1 MLSSEE
7 TSRRFSFVRRT
18 FYKDLLDNLYD
29 GVYFTDRDRVITYWN
44 QGAERISGYGAG
56 EVVGISCK
64 DGILTHV
71 DAAGKN
77 LCMEG
82 CPLAKT
88 IENGRPLEA
97 EVFMLHKDGHRV
109 PVLVRSSAIHGED
122 GTIVGA
128 VEVFTDNTPKFSALQ
143 RVEEL
148 EKVAYVDPLTGLP
161 NRRYVE
167 TQMRARLDEMERYAW
182 PFGVLYIDID
192 HFKRV
197 NDEHGHD
204 TGDEVLKMVARTL
217 QHATRSFD
225 VVGRWGGEEFLAVL
239 AAVDKE
245 KLQTIGERFRS
256 LVENSAV
263 SVGEKTVRATISL
276 GGVVCREGET
286 LDSIIKRADE
296 LLYRSKERGRNR
308 LTLDA

>member
-1 MLSSEE
+1 
-7 TSRRFSFVRRT
+7 VRGT

-29 GVYFTDRDRVITYWN
+29 GIYFTDRDRVITYWN
-44 QGAERISGYGAG
+44 QGAERISGYRAA
-56 EVVGISCK
+56 EVVGNSCR
-64 DGILTHV
+64 DGVLMHI
-71 DAAGKN
+71 DAAGTN
-77 LCMEG
+77 LCKEG

-88 IENGRPLEA
+88 IENGKSLEA

-109 PVLVRSSAIHGED
+109 PVLVRSSAIHDED

-167 TQMRARLDEMERYAW
+167 TRMRARLDEMERYTW
-182 PFGVLYIDID
+182 PFGILYIDVD
-192 HFKRV
+192 HFKSV
-197 NDEHGHD
+197 NDEYGHD

-239 AAVDKE
+239 AAVDKGR
-245 KLQTIGERFRS
+245 LHTIGERFRS
-256 LVENSAV
+256 LVENSEV
-263 SVGEKTVRATISL
+263 SVGEKKIRATISL
-276 GGVVCREGET
+276 GGAICREGET
-286 LDSIIKRADE
+286 LDSLVKRADG
-296 LLYRSKERGRNR
+296 LMYGSKESGRNR
-308 LTLDA
+308 LTLDD

>member
-1 MLSSEE
+1 V
-7 TSRRFSFVRRT
+7 RF
-18 FYKDLLDNLYD
+18 
-29 GVYFTDRDRVITYWN
+29 
-44 QGAERISGYGAG
+44 
-56 EVVGISCK
+56 
-64 DGILTHV
+64 
-71 DAAGKN
+71 
-77 LCMEG
+77 
-82 CPLAKT
+82 
-88 IENGRPLEA
+88 
-97 EVFMLHKDGHRV
+97 
-109 PVLVRSSAIHGED
+109 SAIHDED

-167 TQMRARLDEMERYAW
+167 TRMRARLDEMERYSW
-182 PFGVLYIDID
+182 PFGLLYIDID

-197 NDEHGHD
+197 NDEYGHD
-204 TGDEVLKMVARTL
+204 IGDVVLKMVARTL

-245 KLQTIGERFRS
+245 KLHTIGERFRS

-263 SVGEKTVRATISL
+263 SVRENKIRATISL
-276 GGVVCREGET
+276 GGVICREGEL
-286 LDSIIKRADE
+286 LDSLVKRADG
-296 LLYRSKERGRNR
+296 LLYRSKVDGRNR
-308 LTLDA
+308 LTLDD